1 MAFAPIQVGIVSGL
15 VGAAVAGALA
25 WNVGYGRGYD
35 SAAKKAD
42 LVIAAKNTEK
52 GKVDAEIAQ
61 CRVANGNY
69 HFAVAEQ
76 LKVIQTELQANIM
89 RQSEADKKNASAD
102 ARMLD
107 AATKSADNARAAREA
122 IQNAV
127 DQCVRAGV
135 PAEFIGVLNGI
146 LPPRGSGSG
155 GNTVPPIAA
164 GN

>member
-1 MAFAPIQVGIVSGL
+1 MAIGPLQLGIFSGL
-15 VGAAVAGALA
+15 VGALAAGTLA
-25 WNVGYGRGYD
+25 WNVGHARGYD
-35 SAAKKAD
+35 AAARKAEK
-42 LVIAAKNTEK
+42 VIEAKNAEK
-52 GKVDAEIAQ
+52 SKVDAEKSQ
-61 CRVANGNY
+61 CLQANGNY

-76 LKVIQTELQANIM
+76 LKTIQAELQANIM
-89 RQSEADKKNASAD
+89 RQGEADKKNAQAD

-146 LPPRGSGSG
+146 LPSRGSGPAS
-155 GNTVPPIAA
+155 NPVPSLAA
-164 GN
+164 GH